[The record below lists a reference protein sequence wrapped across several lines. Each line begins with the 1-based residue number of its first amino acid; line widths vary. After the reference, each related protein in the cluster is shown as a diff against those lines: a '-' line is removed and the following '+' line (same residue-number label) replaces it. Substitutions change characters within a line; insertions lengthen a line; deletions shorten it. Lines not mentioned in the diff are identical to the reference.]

1 MKEKKNSNRWDGKIM
16 LLIGM
21 LLGGLF
27 ISNWD
32 AFVIQDNFD
41 QADYRSITPVVAA
54 DQRSLGDFSST
65 FASIAE
71 KVKPSVVLIRSKR
84 VARRNQQR
92 FLNPFEEFFGGR
104 SPRNTEPR
112 PDRGLGSGVIVS
124 EDGYILTNNHV
135 VENAD
140 ELTVHLSDKR
150 KAKAEIVG
158 LDPRTDLAVIKVDFE
173 NLPVLSFGNSDK
185 LRVGEWVM
193 AVGNPFGLDHTV
205 TAGIVSAK
213 GRGNVLDR
221 NSYENFIQTDAAIN
235 PGNSGGALVDLEGSL
250 MGINTAIYS
259 RTGGYQGIGFA
270 VPANMARSIMTR
282 LVKDGR
288 ITRGYL
294 GVQISNLDED
304 LAAAMGLDN
313 SAGVLINEVME
324 DGPASNS
331 DLQVEDVVIALNN
344 TEVEDVDDLRTRIA
358 DIAPGTE
365 VKLKIVRDGEQKTIS
380 IELAELPDGDPTS
393 TASNNESRISPASQI
408 GIDVM
413 DVSREWTRYYEAGS
427 GVVITRVVSN
437 SVAQEKGLRRGDLI
451 RAVNGKRVSNVGE
464 FVSIVRQFETGQAV
478 RFRIQRGN
486 SQFLVGLRIPKG

>member
-1 MKEKKNSNRWDGKIM
+1 
-16 LLIGM
+16 
-21 LLGGLF
+21 
-27 ISNWD
+27 
-32 AFVIQDNFD
+32 
-41 QADYRSITPVVAA
+41 
-54 DQRSLGDFSST
+54 
-65 FASIAE
+65 
-71 KVKPSVVLIRSKR
+71 
-84 VARRNQQR
+84 
-92 FLNPFEEFFGGR
+92 
-104 SPRNTEPR
+104 
-112 PDRGLGSGVIVS
+112 
-124 EDGYILTNNHV
+124 
-135 VENAD
+135 
-140 ELTVHLSDKR
+140 
-150 KAKAEIVG
+150 
-158 LDPRTDLAVIKVDFE
+158 
-173 NLPVLSFGNSDK
+173 
-185 LRVGEWVM
+185 M

-451 RAVNGKRVSNVGE
+451 RAVNGKRISNVGE

>member
-1 MKEKKNSNRWDGKIM
+1 MTEKRKFGGLRAVVFLGT
-16 LLIGM
+16 GM

-32 AFVIQDNFD
+32 ASIIENNE
-41 QADYRSITPVVAA
+41 YRSITPVVAA
-54 DQRSLGDFSST
+54 DQRSLQDFSQT
-65 FASIAE
+65 FATIAE

-84 VARRNQQR
+84 VARSAQR
-92 FLNPFEEFFGGR
+92 RFFNPFEEFFGGGPPGNQE
-104 SPRNTEPR
+104 SR
-112 PDRGLGSGVIVS
+112 PNRGLGSGVIVS

-140 ELTVHLSDKR
+140 ELTVQLSDER
-150 KAKAEIVG
+150 RAKAEIVG
-158 LDPRTDLAVIKVDFE
+158 LDPRTDLAVIKVEFE
-173 NLPVLSFGNSDK
+173 ELPVLTFGDSDK
-185 LRVGEWVM
+185 LRVGEWVL

-213 GRGNVLDR
+213 GRGDVLDR

-235 PGNSGGALVDLEGSL
+235 PGNSGGALVDLDGNL

-288 ITRGYL
+288 ISRGYL

-304 LAAAMGLDN
+304 LAASMGLDEN
-313 SAGVLINEVME
+313 NGVLISEIMP
-324 DGPASNS
+324 DGPASDS
-331 DLQVEDVVIALNN
+331 ELQREDVVIALNG
-344 TEVEDVDDLRTRIA
+344 EHVEDVDDFRYRIA

-365 VKLKIVRDGEQKTIS
+365 VELSIIRDGTTETIAV
-380 IELAELPDGDPTS
+380 ELAELPDGDPMRMS
-393 TASNNESRISPASQI
+393 SREESRKSPATRI

-413 DVSREWTRYYEAGS
+413 DITREWTRIYESGS
-427 GVVITRVVSN
+427 GVVIARVRSG
-437 SVAQEKGLRRGDLI
+437 SVAEDKGLRRGDLI
-451 RAVNGKRVSNVGE
+451 REVNGDPVSNVRE
-464 FVSIVRQFETGQAV
+464 FTAIVRSFEAGQAI
-478 RFRIQRGN
+478 RFRVQRVNG
-486 SQFLVGLRIPKG
+486 QFLIGLRIPKE